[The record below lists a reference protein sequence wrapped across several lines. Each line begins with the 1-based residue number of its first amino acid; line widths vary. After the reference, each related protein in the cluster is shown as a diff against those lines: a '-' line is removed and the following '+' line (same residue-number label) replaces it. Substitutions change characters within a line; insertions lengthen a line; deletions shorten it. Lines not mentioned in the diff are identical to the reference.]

1 MNGRENLDPLG
12 HVVKWLLSSWFWL
25 VLIVLLFACGGE
37 WATSPLGLLAAAI
50 LLIFSFASIR
60 GRMLAVVLGAVVVAL
75 LLGLVGVGFYLLK
88 WVPDLDIVWLFQP
101 LQLFRTYTTA
111 TEPASLTLMS
121 ILAAVV
127 FAIWI
132 GSLTH
137 EQGLE
142 SALDTVG
149 IPFAANEPL
158 KMLFGVVFGLAAT
171 GGIAYFGLQ
180 RVGLNVGDILSS
192 AHLAGASR
200 IDLILPVLSTL
211 VLVIVLETVRAYYLL
226 ACESRWGMASA
237 YVLVSGAFAAATLFT
252 SACSILGLAGTF
264 LMGLF
269 LSWAYFRTG
278 SAWFAIAFYAIW
290 RIVLGHVLGI
300 QRLGGYNISV
310 IPLPEEHRLT
320 ETFGGPFGP
329 EGSAL
334 GIAAILL
341 TWVIMYLWMRIG
353 GDEESQSE

>member
-60 GRMLAVVLGAVVVAL
+60 GSMLAIVFGAIVVAL
-75 LLGLVGVGFYLLK
+75 LLGLIGMAFYLLN
-88 WVPDLDIVWLFQP
+88 WVPDLHIAWLFQP
-101 LQLFRTYTTA
+101 LQLFGTYTPA

-137 EQGLE
+137 EQGFE
-142 SALDTVG
+142 NALDTLG
-149 IPFAANEPL
+149 ISLAANEPL
-158 KMLFGVVFGLAAT
+158 KILLGVVFGLAAT

-180 RVGLNVGDILSS
+180 RVGLNIGDLWST
-192 AHLAGASR
+192 ADLTGASR

-211 VLVIVLETVRAYYLL
+211 VLVFVLETVRAYYLL

-237 YVLVSGAFAAATLFT
+237 YVLVTGAFAAATLFT
-252 SACSILGLAGTF
+252 SACSILGLAGTL

-269 LSWAYFRTG
+269 LSWVYFRTG
-278 SAWFAIAFYAIW
+278 SAWFAIGFYATW

-300 QRLGGYNISV
+300 QRQGGYNVSV
-310 IPLPEEHRLT
+310 IPLSEEHRLT
-320 ETFGGPFGP
+320 DTFGGPFGP

-334 GIAAILL
+334 GITAILL
-341 TWVIMYLWMRIG
+341 TWVIMYLLMRIG
-353 GDEESQSE
+353 GDTESQSE